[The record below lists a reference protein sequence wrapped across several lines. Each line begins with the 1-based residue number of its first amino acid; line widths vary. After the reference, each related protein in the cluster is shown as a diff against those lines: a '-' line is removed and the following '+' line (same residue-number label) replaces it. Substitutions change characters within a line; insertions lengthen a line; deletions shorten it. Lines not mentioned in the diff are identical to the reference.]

1 MFVIYYTELVLVVCM
16 MIDTFF
22 SNLLKEIGCSTT
34 AFSFNKKKKKKNC
47 FLVFLSSLYIISRFC
62 HMKIECLAHFNK
74 ILILRFVCK
83 LLNILGY
90 QYHRELSSN

>member
-34 AFSFNKKKKKKNC
+34 AFSFNKKKKKKKLLSRFS
-47 FLVFLSSLYIISRFC
+47 FLVVYYFSFLSYENRMLSTFQQNFNF
-62 HMKIECLAHFNK
+62 KICL
-74 ILILRFVCK
+74 
-83 LLNILGY
+83 
-90 QYHRELSSN
+90 